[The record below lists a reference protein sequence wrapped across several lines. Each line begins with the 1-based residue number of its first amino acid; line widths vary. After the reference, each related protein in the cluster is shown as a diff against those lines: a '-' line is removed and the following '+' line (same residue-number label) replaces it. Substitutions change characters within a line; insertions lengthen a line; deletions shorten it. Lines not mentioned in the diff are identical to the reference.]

1 MMKQL
6 TGLLLLTTPAAVFAH
21 PGHLAN
27 EQVHG
32 FLHTEYIVV
41 LLAFIGLVYFVNFI
55 RNK

>member
-1 MMKQL
+1 MKQL